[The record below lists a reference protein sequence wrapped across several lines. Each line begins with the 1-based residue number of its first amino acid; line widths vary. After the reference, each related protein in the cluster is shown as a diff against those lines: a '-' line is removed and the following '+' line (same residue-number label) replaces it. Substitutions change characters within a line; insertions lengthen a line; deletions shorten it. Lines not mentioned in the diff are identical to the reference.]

1 MENYEPPI
9 LACAL
14 HEVLLKLSGDDHST
28 VPTLVVPFVLP
39 ESKLKIEHK
48 YSGKSDKASVFGMKL
63 GPKSDVSELL
73 SSRLQKSPPF
83 SQICHEELALFLHL
97 VNVMKLPTVVLIG
110 VTGQRSKNSNEE
122 LEVLWFFPFP
132 AEFL

>member
-14 HEVLLKLSGDDHST
+14 HEVLSKLSGDDHST
-28 VPTLVVPFVLP
+28 VPTLVVPFILP

-48 YSGKSDKASVFGMKL
+48 YSGKSDKVSVYGMKL
-63 GPKSDVSELL
+63 GPKTDVSESL

-83 SQICHEELALFLHL
+83 SQISHEELALFLHL

-110 VTGQRSKNSNEE
+110 VTGQRISSKNSNEE
-122 LEVLWFFPFP
+122 LEVL
-132 AEFL
+132 